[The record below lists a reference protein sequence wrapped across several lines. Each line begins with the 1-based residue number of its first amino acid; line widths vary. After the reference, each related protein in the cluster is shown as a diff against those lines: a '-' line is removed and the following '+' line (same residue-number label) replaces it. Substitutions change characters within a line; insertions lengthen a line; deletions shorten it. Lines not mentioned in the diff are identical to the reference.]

1 MAQPTPGTKLV
12 AHAIVGAGVAVVVA
26 KLATTSKAA
35 KAFIGALLGI
45 LAHALIDAP
54 VAGLLAQVGFQF

>member
-1 MAQPTPGTKLV
+1 MAQPTGGTKLV
-12 AHAIVGAGVAVVVA
+12 AHALVGAGVAVVIA

-45 LAHALIDAP
+45 LAHALFDAP
-54 VAGLLAQVGFQF
+54 LAGLLACAGFQF

>member
-12 AHAIVGAGVAVVVA
+12 AHAVVGAGVAVIVA

-35 KAFIGALLGI
+35 KAFVGALLGI
-45 LAHALIDAP
+45 LAHALLDAP
-54 VAGLLAQVGFQF
+54 LAGLLAYVGFQL